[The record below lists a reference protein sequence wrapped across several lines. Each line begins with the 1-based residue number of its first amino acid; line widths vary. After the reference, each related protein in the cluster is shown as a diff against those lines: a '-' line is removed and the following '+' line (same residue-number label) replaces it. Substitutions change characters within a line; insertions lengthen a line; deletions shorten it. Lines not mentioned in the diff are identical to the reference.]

1 MRNKWYR
8 VHFFSTET
16 KWHSLAK
23 PVLLNSLGFQ
33 YRVIVPNL
41 SIVKVLALC
50 LGTAWSLVDLV
61 RTS

>member
-8 VHFFSTET
+8 VHFFNTEN